1 MLSAVSLCKAN
12 VSEKLRAYFIVRSYL
27 KEAEA
32 IVKTLQGLNYEADSA
47 RQNIRDISIN
57 PEYPMDPWVEVNHCT
72 DNLRKCIS
80 ELNVDI
86 DAHERAIENR
96 GFFEKVGDGI
106 SDVWKGTMA
115 KLSAIKNK
123 DFDEKAREMADITHT
138 GTGKSTFVK
147 SKGSTLEY
155 RNLVERD
162 QLWVG
167 RIEVLMK
174 KYGFKS
180 D

>member
-1 MLSAVSLCKAN
+1 M
-12 VSEKLRAYFIVRSYL
+12 SEKLRAYFIVRSYL

-47 RQNIRDISIN
+47 RQNIRDVAMN
-57 PEYPMDPWVEVNHCT
+57 PEYPMDPWVEVNRCT

-86 DAHERAIENR
+86 DAHRKKIDDR
-96 GFFEKVGDGI
+96 GFFEKVGDGVK
-106 SDVWKGTMA
+106 DVWTGTTT
-115 KLSAIKNK
+115 KVSAWWN
-123 DFDEKAREMADITHT
+123 DEDYEEKAMEMADMTHT

-147 SKGSTLEY
+147 KKGTTLKY

-162 QLWVG
+162 QLWIG
-167 RIEVLMK
+167 EIEELLK
-174 KYGFKS
+174 KYSFKS